1 MIEKVVIN
9 NEVHAEIIRSNI
21 KVDQTTFFSDASSS
35 FQFGLV
41 SHEKGY
47 EEKPHYHK
55 TFDRKIMD
63 CQQMLFV
70 QFGKVE
76 VIFYDKLKNQ
86 ISSSILNQG
95 DSINIIKGI
104 HAIKMIENS
113 QCITVKQGPFISP
126 EEDKIDV

>member
-1 MIEKVVIN
+1 MIEKIVFN
-9 NEVHAEIIRSNI
+9 NEVYAEIIRSNI
-21 KVDQTTFFSDASSS
+21 KVNKTTFFSDASSS
-35 FQFGLV
+35 FQFGIV

-70 QFGKVE
+70 QYGKVE
-76 VIFYDKLKNQ
+76 VIFYDKSKKE
-86 ISSSILNQG
+86 ISNTILNQG
-95 DSINIIKGI
+95 DSVNIVKGI

>member
-1 MIEKVVIN
+1 MIEKIIFN
-9 NEVHAEIIRSNI
+9 NEVYAEIIRSDI
-21 KVDQTTFFSDASSS
+21 RVDKTTFFSNSSSS
-35 FQFGLV
+35 FQFGIV
-41 SHEKGY
+41 SHKKGY

-55 TFDRKIMD
+55 VFDRKITD

-70 QFGKVE
+70 QYGKVE
-76 VIFYDKLKNQ
+76 VIFYDKSKKEISNTKLK
-86 ISSSILNQG
+86 QG
-95 DSINIIKGI
+95 DSINIVKGI

>member
-41 SHEKGY
+41 SHKKGY

-76 VIFYDKLKNQ
+76 VIFYDELKNQ

>member
-1 MIEKVVIN
+1 MIEKIIFN
-9 NEVHAEIIRSNI
+9 NEVYAEIIRSDI
-21 KVDQTTFFSDASSS
+21 RVDKTTFFSNTSSS
-35 FQFGLV
+35 FQFGIV

-70 QFGKVE
+70 QYGKVE
-76 VIFYDKLKNQ
+76 VIFYDKSKKE
-86 ISSSILNQG
+86 ISSTKLKQG

-104 HAIKMIENS
+104 HAIKMIEKS

>member
-76 VIFYDKLKNQ
+76 VIFYDELKNQ